1 MLSPF
6 WMTIAIAV
14 ITGASIFLFI
24 MLTWLLR
31 QHRKLKRDYADLAD
45 IVHGLNNDFR
55 DLYTAAQSMDER
67 VIATDLKI
75 NALVE
80 QMNRLAEQINAF
92 QQPES
97 SNHPY
102 GVAIQKV
109 RSGASVSELMQTAG
123 LSQDEAALLI
133 RLHGSKTP

>member
-6 WMTIAIAV
+6 WITIALAILAV
-14 ITGASIFLFI
+14 MVIILVI
-24 MLTWLLR
+24 MLVGLSR
-31 QHRKLKRDYADLAD
+31 KHRKLKRDYNDLAD

-55 DLYTAAQSMDER
+55 DLYTTAQAVDER
-67 VIATDLKI
+67 VMTTDSRI
-75 NALVE
+75 NAFAE
-80 QMNRLAEQINAF
+80 QMDRFAQHINSF
-92 QQPES
+92 QQPEP

-102 GVAIQKV
+102 GVAIQQV

-133 RLHGSKTP
+133 RLHGSKSQ